1 MRKSLT
7 RKQLDEFREDP
18 IAAMSRY
25 PVDARDVPIAEHGD
39 APNPPGTDPNG
50 ARADAVVSSERTAPV
65 RFDPIKAPLAR
76 SGVMDES
83 LDDVWRR

>member
-1 MRKSLT
+1 MRKPLS
-7 RKQLDEFREDP
+7 REQVREFREDP
-18 IAAMSRY
+18 IGAMSRY

-50 ARADAVVSSERTAPV
+50 RRADAVVSSERTAPV
-65 RFDPIKAPLAR
+65 RFDPVKPPLER

-83 LDDVWRR
+83 LEDVWRR